1 LSKLLFVLRESF
13 AALQRAKLSSFFS
26 TLMIVL
32 SFTLL
37 GVFYMGAVQ
46 AERFLQYL
54 RDKVEIEAFL
64 SDSLST
70 SQVSNMKSA
79 ILSINGVSSVKYISK
94 EQAADIFK
102 KEFGQDID
110 SVLDFNP
117 LPASFKIKL
126 KDDVKTEKHIATIA
140 SQVQEIAGIEKVKYR
155 KILVSLIDRR
165 VRALYSVMSGFGLVL
180 VLLSVFL
187 VYNSMRLAISH
198 RKKIIDTMKLVGA
211 SRIMVRM
218 PFIIGGLMQGVFGG
232 IIASL
237 LIYIALHAAVIL
249 LNESAIE
256 QLYPPTYFYLV
267 LVVASSLL
275 GTISSLLATRKYI
288 KESLV

>member
-1 LSKLLFVLRESF
+1 MSRLLFVLHESF
-13 AALQRAKLSSFFS
+13 AALQRARLSSFFS

-37 GVFYMGAVQ
+37 GFFYIGAVQ
-46 AERFLQYL
+46 TERFLQYL
-54 RDKVEIEAFL
+54 RGKVEIEAFL
-64 SDSLST
+64 SDSLS
-70 SQVSNMKSA
+70 SAQVSEIKSA
-79 ILSINGVSSVKYISK
+79 ILSINGVSSVEYISK
-94 EQAADIFK
+94 EEAAEIFK

-117 LPASFKIKL
+117 LPASFKVKL
-126 KDDVKTEKHIATIA
+126 RNEVKTEQHTAMIA
-140 SQVQEIAGIEKVKYR
+140 SEIQKIQGIEKVKYR

-165 VRALYSVMSGFGLVL
+165 VRTFYSVMIGFGLAL

-218 PFIIGGLMQGVFGG
+218 PFIIGGLMQGVTGG
-232 IIASL
+232 IIASSI
-237 LIYIALHAAVIL
+237 IYIALHAAVIL
-249 LNESAIE
+249 LNEEAIG
-256 QLYPPTYFYLV
+256 QLLPPTFFYFALV
-267 LVVASSLL
+267 ISSSFL
-275 GTISSLLATRKYI
+275 GIISSLFATRKYI
-288 KESLV
+288 KESLA

>member
-1 LSKLLFVLRESF
+1 MNRLLFVLRESF

-37 GVFYMGAVQ
+37 GAFYMGAVQ
-46 AERFLQYL
+46 TERFLQYL
-54 RDKVEIEAFL
+54 KDKVEIEAFL
-64 SDSLST
+64 SDSLSN
-70 SQVSNMKSA
+70 SEVSDMKAS
-79 ILSINGVSSVKYISK
+79 ILSINGVSSVEYISK
-94 EQAADIFK
+94 QEAADIFRR
-102 KEFGQDID
+102 EFGQDIN

-126 KDDVKTEKHIATIA
+126 KNEAKTERRVAAIA
-140 SQVQEIAGIEKVKYR
+140 SQVEKIPGIEKVRYR

-165 VRALYSVMSGFGLVL
+165 VRALYSVMSGFGLAL

-211 SRIMVRM
+211 SRMMVRL
-218 PFIIGGLMQGVFGG
+218 PFIIGGLIQGVSGG
-232 IIASL
+232 IIASG
-237 LIYIALHAAVIL
+237 LIYGGLHAAIIM
-249 LNESAIE
+249 LNESAVD
-256 QLYPPTYFYLV
+256 QLLPSTLFYLA
-267 LVVASSLL
+267 LVAASSLL

>member
-1 LSKLLFVLRESF
+1 MSKLLFVLRESF

-26 TLMIVL
+26 TLMMVL

>member
-1 LSKLLFVLRESF
+1 
-13 AALQRAKLSSFFS
+13 
-26 TLMIVL
+26 
-32 SFTLL
+32 
-37 GVFYMGAVQ
+37 MGAVQ

>member
-1 LSKLLFVLRESF
+1 MSKLLFVLRESF